1 MNDEQLKEHIELTT
15 DKTFRFTAE
24 RLVLKCGIRAD
35 LKGSDALADCV
46 ILYGVGAVTGYCDIY
61 RAVGKLRGVSSKSV
75 IREISYAI
83 AQAFDIEEKFSARQ
97 AAGYSLFIAY
107 RVPRQTV
114 PQSRSVDIRRQ
125 TQRHSVIAAR
135 RSV

>member
-61 RAVGKLRGVSSKSV
+61 RAVGKLRGVSPKSV

-83 AQAFDIEEKFSARQ
+83 AQAFDIEEKFSALVGIRVRRQ
-97 AAGYSLFIAY
+97 DIHCSLLIAY
-107 RVPRQTV
+107 LGKLFRNPDLSIFDDKRN
-114 PQSRSVDIRRQ
+114 DI
-125 TQRHSVIAAR
+125 A
-135 RSV
+135 